1 MIDLI
6 ARALNPLLMI
16 ALPLALGVSLARR
29 YRVDWR
35 FYGLGAISFTLSQVF
50 HLPFNTWVLLPLFT
64 RLELAPAT
72 QGAGAVVF
80 ALGVGLSAGVFEESA
95 RYLLIRLWPRP
106 ERRWENAMM
115 FGAGHGGLEAILLGL
130 LVGYGFFQALA
141 LRGVPLE
148 TAVPADQLAATQAQL
163 IAY

>member
-1 MIDLI
+1 MDTL

-35 FYGLGAISFTLSQVF
+35 YFGLGALAFFASQVL
-50 HLPFNTWVLLPLFT
+50 HIPFNAWVLLPGLT
-64 RLELAPAT
+64 RLGLGPAA
-72 QGAGAVVF
+72 QGASAVVF
-80 ALGVGLSAGVFEESA
+80 ALVIGLSAGIFEESA

-115 FGAGHGGLEAILLGL
+115 FGAGHGGLEAILTWPAGGL
-130 LVGYGFFQALA
+130 WLFPGPGPQ
-141 LRGVPLE
+141 RGSARDRCAGR
-148 TAVPADQLAATQAQL
+148 TARAHPVPA
-163 IAY
+163 